1 MSNIYKG
8 LHIEMEGKQ
17 LRGLVNGRDGGPLI
31 CHESE
36 VIFVF
41 RYFVTINET
50 VLFYDAVQGG
60 RCLIYPRGKDTLTK
74 NRTRTLSDLSMGPYR
89 IAYRCMHRER
99 NYIHTHPSPIGWI
112 YNYSIRRL
120 VR

>member
-50 VLFYDAVQGG
+50 RTVLR
-60 RCLIYPRGKDTLTK
+60 RCTRGEVFDI
-74 NRTRTLSDLSMGPYR
+74 SPG
-89 IAYRCMHRER
+89 ER
-99 NYIHTHPSPIGWI
+99 YFN
-112 YNYSIRRL
+112 
-120 VR
+120 